1 VALQD
6 DDDGDDA
13 DIEDTRELV
22 DNDDVEAWIL
32 WEYSENLGFLVLLV
46 AKNQAFSLVSS

>member
-1 VALQD
+1 MDRLGSKLSFTSMVDMAVKEQVEYKEVALQD

-22 DNDDVEAWIL
+22 DNDDVEA
-32 WEYSENLGFLVLLV
+32 
-46 AKNQAFSLVSS
+46 